1 MLGTQSRLQ
10 QQCLGTEVFLFRN
23 KRTVHEQEQTFLSL
37 GQLQPALSCH
47 GWLEESCCRMQ
58 ECLTVGFLLEIDLG
72 PVCIN
77 TLMLN
82 RIKEL
87 SKQWFNT
94 LELEYFL

>member
-1 MLGTQSRLQ
+1 MSRNRPF
-10 QQCLGTEVFLFRN
+10 CPWD
-23 KRTVHEQEQTFLSL
+23 SYS
-37 GQLQPALSCH
+37 QLCPAMVGLT
-47 GWLEESCCRMQ
+47 ESCCRMQ
-58 ECLTVGFLLEIDLG
+58 ECLTVGFLLEIDLS